1 MSSALTGN
9 KIKDSYQALLKI
21 GTNGSLD
28 PTTAIAISDGLG
40 NDTPLQLAA
49 NKLLTNYGG
58 NDVGLKLDF
67 GNEEYSFG
75 DFNGVNSQSYLYFD
89 VPNQY
94 CNLSASPINLI
105 VDGGNQFIK
114 TINAGSDIGLYLNF
128 LNNVFSFGDFSN
140 VTNNSLINID
150 NNIGQIYIQS
160 HTDAIFIGDGF
171 YNQYN
176 TCLVVNDNL
185 QNIKTT
191 FQNNDI
197 GLYIDFN
204 SIYCALGDYNANVN
218 GTSFFV
224 DDSHNTIFTQYNS
237 NSLGLSFDFFARLL
251 NFGDF
256 VGYYGA
262 QNYLQFDG
270 NNNYAILQNG
280 NGKLYLGDYLGSY
293 NGTLLTI
300 NDLGQRIKTGN
311 GAGDQGI
318 FLDFISSVYYLGDY
332 AGLTN
337 NTQIVINNGL
347 KDIMLKA
354 ENSLHFE
361 GGGLQ
366 SASSSGNSGE
376 HLVIYLNGTQYKIQ
390 LLNP

>member
-67 GNEEYSFG
+67 ANDLYQFG
-75 DFNGVNSQSYLYFD
+75 DFNG
-89 VPNQY
+89 
-94 CNLSASPINLI
+94 I
-105 VDGGNQFIK
+105 
-114 TINAGSDIGLYLNF
+114 
-128 LNNVFSFGDFSN
+128 
-140 VTNNSLINID
+140 TNNAFINID

-160 HTDAIFIGDGF
+160 SKDAIFIGDGF
-171 YNQYN
+171 YNYNN

-197 GLYIDFN
+197 GLLIDFN
-204 SIYCALGDYNANVN
+204 NIYCALGDYNANVN

-224 DDSHNTIFTQYNS
+224 DDSHNTIFTQYNG
-237 NSLGLSFDFFARLL
+237 NYLGLSFDFFARLL

-256 VGYYGA
+256 IGYYGP

-270 NNNYAILQNG
+270 LNNLAILQNG
-280 NGKLYLGDYLGSY
+280 NGNLYLGDYLGSH

-300 NDLGQRIKTGN
+300 SDLNQRIKTGN
-311 GAGDQGI
+311 VAGDQGI
-318 FLDFISSVYYLGDY
+318 LLDFTNSVYYLGDY
-332 AGLTN
+332 AGLTQ
-337 NTQIVINNGL
+337 NTQIVINNGF
-347 KDIMLKA
+347 KDITLKA
-354 ENSLHFE
+354 DNSLQFE

-366 SASSSGNSGE
+366 SASASGNSGE

>member
-28 PTTAIAISDGLG
+28 PTTPISISDGLG

-49 NKLLTNYGG
+49 DKLLTNYGG
-58 NDVGLKLDF
+58 DN
-67 GNEEYSFG
+67 
-75 DFNGVNSQSYLYFD
+75 
-89 VPNQY
+89 
-94 CNLSASPINLI
+94 
-105 VDGGNQFIK
+105 
-114 TINAGSDIGLYLNF
+114 IGLYLDF
-128 LNNVFSFGDFSN
+128 GNNVFSFGDFSSI
-140 VTNNSLINID
+140 TNNAFINID

-160 HTDAIFIGDGF
+160 YTDAIFIGDGF
-171 YNQYN
+171 YNYNN

-204 SIYCALGDYNANVN
+204 NINCALGDYNANVN
-218 GTSFFV
+218 GTSFIV
-224 DDSHNTIFTQYNS
+224 DDSHHTIFTQYNS
-237 NSLGLSFDFFARLL
+237 NFLGLSFDFNARLL

-256 VGYYGA
+256 IGYYGP

-270 NNNYAILQNG
+270 LNNFAILQNG
-280 NGKLYLGDYLGSY
+280 NGNLYLGDYLGSH

-300 NDLGQRIKTGN
+300 NDSNQIINTRN
-311 GAGDQGI
+311 GAGNQGI
-318 FLDFISSVYYLGDY
+318 LLDFISSIYYLGDY
-332 AGLTN
+332 AGLSN
-337 NTQIVINNGL
+337 NTQIIINNGS

-354 ENSLHFE
+354 ENSLQFE
-361 GGGLQ
+361 GAGLQ
-366 SASSSGNSGE
+366 SASASGNSGE